1 MKNLW
6 TRFVQDESGQG
17 LVEYVLI
24 IAVVA
29 IGLIA
34 ALYLF
39 RDKVGNTFE
48 KVATT
53 LENEPQNQWAPAG
66 GGS

>member
-1 MKNLW
+1 MKELW
-6 TRFVQDESGQG
+6 TRFVEDESGQG

-34 ALYLF
+34 ALYVF
-39 RDKVGNTFE
+39 RNKVGNTFDS
-48 KVATT
+48 VSQS
-53 LENEPQNQWAPAG
+53 LNNQPSNTYVPAG
-66 GGS
+66 S

>member
-1 MKNLW
+1 MKELW

-29 IGLIA
+29 IALIA
-34 ALYLF
+34 ALYYF
-39 RDKVGNTFE
+39 RDTVGNTFVNMGDRLE
-48 KVATT
+48 SEPATPYAT
-53 LENEPQNQWAPAG
+53 
-66 GGS
+66 

>member
-1 MKNLW
+1 MKELW
-6 TRFVQDESGQG
+6 TRFIKDESGQG

-34 ALYLF
+34 ALYYF
-39 RDKVGNTFE
+39 RDRVGNTFVNVGE
-48 KVATT
+48 RLESEPATPYGT
-53 LENEPQNQWAPAG
+53 P
-66 GGS
+66 